1 MTTAWWWFVAMN
13 AVVVAIA
20 LLSSSRARPSLVQ
33 SPRRQRSGVTLTRRA
48 SSAVLQS
55 LLSFSV
61 FSFPS
66 TCLSPYLQPD
76 AATTDR
82 ETETEELTVR
92 SSPIKPSASPRALQL
107 SAPSPATAADEEE
120 EEEDPNAMSMDEAY
134 ALVLASQ
141 QRPEREREEDAR
153 RSEVDA
159 KAEEFIRS
167 FKEELRQ
174 QRLKS
179 TSN

>member
-1 MTTAWWWFVAMN
+1 MN

-66 TCLSPYLQPD
+66 TSLSPYLQPD

-92 SSPIKPSASPRALQL
+92 SSASPIKPSASPRALQL
-107 SAPSPATAADEEE
+107 STPSPATAADEEE

>member
-1 MTTAWWWFVAMN
+1 MN

-66 TCLSPYLQPD
+66 TSLSPYLQPD

-92 SSPIKPSASPRALQL
+92 SSASPIKPSASPRALQL
-107 SAPSPATAADEEE
+107 STPSPATAADEEE
-120 EEEDPNAMSMDEAY
+120 EEREDPNAMSMDEAY

-141 QRPEREREEDAR
+141 QRPEREREEVAR

>member
-1 MTTAWWWFVAMN
+1 MN

-66 TCLSPYLQPD
+66 TSLSPYLQPD

-107 SAPSPATAADEEE
+107 STPSPATAADEEE
-120 EEEDPNAMSMDEAY
+120 EEREDPNAMSMDEAY

-153 RSEVDA
+153 RLEVDA
-159 KAEEFIRS
+159 KAEEFIRR